1 LEGGANSFSYTDST
15 LNPSGLENKPSA
27 LASIVQ
33 GGLVGGAL
41 GSGIDFLDGLTAR
54 RTGASVPPPG
64 QPGTPPPTTGPATP
78 RAATPTPA
86 PRMQTTGYDPQRYPG
101 LNPSQDLNFFDSPE
115 MGEAVTNSVVHGGLK
130 TGQQLTAAAQEALT
144 SKPSRQLMVD
154 RNTGERLPI
163 WYSDIDKNYYTRRNG
178 KVHIVPKDML
188 SKDRDMIRVI
198 QNEQFMYPGEHRM
211 VPDAA
216 RQALTVGSDTVF
228 PIGFSPDMTQMSV
241 VKYPLTQKGILHRT
255 ELMNLDDSIVHN
267 GNPYKEALQAAL
279 DARKQARISKMFQ
292 PKMEEVPET
301 DQLLDSLGAGLQTD
315 LSALH
320 ASLRQRKR
328 P

>member
-1 LEGGANSFSYTDST
+1 
-15 LNPSGLENKPSA
+15 
-27 LASIVQ
+27 
-33 GGLVGGAL
+33 
-41 GSGIDFLDGLTAR
+41 
-54 RTGASVPPPG
+54 
-64 QPGTPPPTTGPATP
+64 
-78 RAATPTPA
+78 
-86 PRMQTTGYDPQRYPG
+86 
-101 LNPSQDLNFFDSPE
+101 
-115 MGEAVTNSVVHGGLK
+115 VHGGLK